1 MRKFAVTEIYG
12 DTVAVIVLLVYLE
25 KRLRNVYF
33 KGIKVKFSVKEIYH
47 TIQGE
52 GARSGRAAIFCR
64 FQVVIFGLD

>member
-1 MRKFAVTEIYG
+1 MRVFAVTEIYG

-25 KRLRNVYF
+25 KKVTKRLFQRNQM
-33 KGIKVKFSVKEIYH
+33 KFSVKEIYH

-64 FQVVIFGLD
+64 FQVAIFGLD